1 MKKNIWVLLLFML
14 IGLLAGALIA
24 RSLASFPGLSF
35 LTKTTTVTWSPAAD
49 LLVLSYAFT
58 LRLHVSLLSLA
69 GFALAIWLYRK
80 L

>member
-1 MKKNIWVLLLFML
+1 MKKNFWVLLLFMI

-24 RSLASFPGLSF
+24 RSLTSVSGLSF
-35 LTKTTTVTWSPAAD
+35 LTKSTPIVWSPAAD

-58 LRLHVSLLSLA
+58 LRIHVSLLSIA
-69 GFALAIWLYRK
+69 GLALAVWLYRK